1 MFRCEEMVKE
11 AFANIRKDEKS
22 EFQPDGKIIK
32 QSDTLEEYSEKV
44 NKIKQYIID
53 GHVFQTVLSQR
64 WTIETKQKGFD
75 LYKELREINPSPY
88 MYYFNFEEFEIIGSS
103 RGNDCKA
110 KRQQSTDL
118 SDCRNKTSWKR

>member
-1 MFRCEEMVKE
+1 MVKE

-32 QSDTLEEYSEKV
+32 QSDALEEYSEKV

-64 WTIETKQKGFD
+64 WTIETKQKV
-75 LYKELREINPSPY
+75 LIYIRNLEKLILPHICIISTL
-88 MYYFNFEEFEIIGSS
+88 EEFEIIGSS
-103 RGNDCKA
+103 PEMIVKQKD
-110 KRQQSTDL
+110 
-118 SDCRNKTSWKR
+118 NKNY

>member
-1 MFRCEEMVKE
+1 MDM
-11 AFANIRKDEKS
+11 
-22 EFQPDGKIIK
+22 
-32 QSDTLEEYSEKV
+32 YSRR
-44 NKIKQYIID
+44 Y
-53 GHVFQTVLSQR
+53 FPQR

-103 RGNDCKA
+103 PEMIVKQKDNK
-110 KRQQSTDL
+110 STDL